1 MGDWLPERLPED
13 IDAERSFL
21 ATVCAPG
28 AGPVAVRC
36 IKRVDEALFVH
47 PGHKAVF
54 RALAVIVEE
63 GLEINSLTLKDE
75 LIRQKSL
82 HRIGGFPGLVELLAG
97 EDVERPGILVDI
109 LQEKQRRRQLV
120 HIAAKL
126 IRQAVDE
133 SDDSSMGLITSAM
146 SDLGLVSRGGRREE
160 VSPWTD
166 ILDMVQAGEAFRD
179 GDGAC
184 GGYWGIPELDEEA
197 PIPAGQVTFIGA
209 RPGIGKTALG
219 TQICVASAVQ
229 GRIPLFVQLELPEKT
244 TKARVASYF
253 TRTSVRKF
261 KEGLYH
267 HADIEAIRRQ
277 VDVLRRG
284 GIISPR
290 QGTPWPQIEATILED
305 RDKRGTNLVVLDY
318 FQIIGR
324 PSVGKGSSE
333 AYAFAKVSDQIMG
346 FVKDHQ
352 DLGFVLLGQLKT
364 DAANGEPKD
373 GAVADSDKPARDAAV
388 TMMLWRDAQKNVQ
401 SVLHKN
407 RDGALGWRKQL
418 EFEGW
423 SQHFSL
429 ATRETSSDTTTTYQA
444 AACAPAGGRTRHTPP
459 PLEL

>member
-1 MGDWLPERLPED
+1 MPDWLPERLPED

-28 AGPVAVRC
+28 AGSVALRC
-36 IKRVDEALFVH
+36 VKRVDAALFVH
-47 PGHKAVF
+47 PGHRAVF
-54 RALAVIVEE
+54 RALSAIVED
-63 GLEINSLTLKDE
+63 GTEINSLTLKNE
-75 LIRQKSL
+75 LERQKTL
-82 HRIGGFPGLVELLAG
+82 NKIGGFPGLVELLAG
-97 EDVERPGILVDI
+97 EDVERPEILVDI

-146 SDLGLVSRGGRREE
+146 ADLGMVSRGGGKEE
-160 VSPWTD
+160 VAPWTD
-166 ILDMVQAGEAFRD
+166 ILDMVLAGEPFRD

-219 TQICVASAVQ
+219 TQICVASAMQ
-229 GRIPLFVQLELPEKT
+229 GRIPLFVQLELPAKT

-267 HADIEAIRRQ
+267 PADIETIRRQ

-324 PSVGKGSSE
+324 PAVGKGSNE

-346 FVKDHQ
+346 FAKDNQ
-352 DLGFVLLGQLKT
+352 DMGFVLLGQLKT

-388 TMMLWRDAQKNVQ
+388 TLMLWRDAQKKVW

-407 RDGALGWRKQL
+407 RDAALGWRKEL

-429 ATRETSSDTTTTYQA
+429 VSRETSSETSTYQA
-444 AACAPAGGRTRHTPP
+444 AACAPAGRKNRHNPP

>member
-13 IDAERSFL
+13 IDAERSLL
-21 ATVCAPG
+21 ATICAPG
-28 AGPVAVRC
+28 AGPVALRC
-36 IKRVDEALFVH
+36 VKRIDDALFVH
-47 PGHKAVF
+47 PAHKAVF
-54 RALAVIVEE
+54 RALAALV
-63 GLEINSLTLKDE
+63 GDGTDINSLTIKSE
-75 LIRQKSL
+75 MTRQGTLNKV
-82 HRIGGFPGLVELLAG
+82 GGFPGLVELLAG
-97 EDVERPGILVDI
+97 EDVERPDVLVDI
-109 LQEKQRRRQLV
+109 LQEKQRRRKLV
-120 HIAAKL
+120 HIAAQL
-126 IRQAVDE
+126 VRQAVDE
-133 SDDSSMGLITSAM
+133 SGDSSMGLITSAM
-146 SDLGLVSRGGRREE
+146 SDLGMVSRGGRRDE

-166 ILDMVQAGEAFRD
+166 ILEMVQAGEAFRD

-229 GRIPLFVQLELPEKT
+229 GRIPLFMQLELPEKT

-261 KEGLYH
+261 KEGAYH
-267 HADIEAIRRQ
+267 QADIEAIRRQ
-277 VDVLRRG
+277 VEVLRRG

-290 QGTPWPQIEATILED
+290 QGTQWPQLEATILED
-305 RDKRGTNLVVLDY
+305 MDRRGTNLVVLDY

-324 PSVGKGSSE
+324 PAVSKGSNE

-346 FVKDHQ
+346 FAKEHQ
-352 DLGFVLLGQLKT
+352 DLGFVLLGQLKV

-388 TMMLWRDAQKNVQ
+388 TMMLWRDAHKAVQ

-407 RDGALGWRKQL
+407 RDGVLGWRKEL
-418 EFEGW
+418 DFEGW

-429 ATRETSSDTTTTYQA
+429 HTQETPPSSSTPPLLQK
-444 AACAPAGGRTRHTPP
+444 AACGRKREQ
-459 PLEL
+459 PLPEL